1 MKTLKVDKNGDLVF
15 DKHKELEMVEGGD
28 EICQSIERTLTTRM
42 GEWFLNVN
50 FGLDHEHL
58 VNVKRLNLD
67 MARSAIYEAIMQ
79 EPRVSEVID
88 IILDP
93 DYQRRVMKIT
103 FKARADDGT
112 TVEGEVMLD
121 A

>member
-1 MKTLKVDKNGDLVF
+1 MKTLKVDKDGDLF
-15 DKHKELEMVEGGD
+15 DKHKELEIVEGGE

-42 GEWFLNVN
+42 GEWFLNTN

-58 VNVKRLNLD
+58 ANVKRLDLD
-67 MARSAIYEAIMQ
+67 LARSAIYEAIMQ
-79 EPRVSEVID
+79 ETRVSEVID

-93 DYQRRVMKIT
+93 DYRKRVLKVS

-112 TVEGEVMLD
+112 TLESEVMLG

>member
-1 MKTLKVDKNGDLVF
+1 MKTLKVDTNGDLVF
-15 DKHKELEMVEGGD
+15 DKHKEFEMVEGGE

-42 GEWFLNVN
+42 GEWFLNTN

-58 VNVKRLNLD
+58 VNVKRLDLD
-67 MARSAIYEAIMQ
+67 LARSAIYEAIMQ

-112 TVEGEVMLD
+112 TVESEVMLD

>member
-1 MKTLKVDKNGDLVF
+1 MKTLKVDKDGDLVF
-15 DKHKELEMVEGGD
+15 DKHKELEIVEGGE

-42 GEWFLNVN
+42 GEWFLNTN

-58 VNVKRLNLD
+58 VNVKRLDLD
-67 MARSAIYEAIMQ
+67 LARSAIYEAIMQ
-79 EPRVSEVID
+79 ETRVSEVID

-93 DYQRRVMKIT
+93 DYRKRVLKVS

-112 TVEGEVMLD
+112 TLESEVMLG